1 MNDDIA
7 YAALSALAD
16 RKLTLSTAESCTG
29 GLVAKRIT
37 DISGSSA
44 VFEGG
49 VVSYSN
55 DVKMKMLGVAATTL
69 AAHGAV
75 SEETAREMASGAL
88 SRLESDVAVSTT
100 GIAGPTGGT
109 DEKPVGTVCFAVA
122 SRLGVRSFTEH
133 FGEELSREAIRRL
146 ASDFALSLV
155 AGECERLG

>member
-37 DISGSSA
+37 DFSGSSA

>member
-7 YAALSALAD
+7 YAALTALAD
-16 RKLTLSTAESCTG
+16 RKLTLSTAESCNG